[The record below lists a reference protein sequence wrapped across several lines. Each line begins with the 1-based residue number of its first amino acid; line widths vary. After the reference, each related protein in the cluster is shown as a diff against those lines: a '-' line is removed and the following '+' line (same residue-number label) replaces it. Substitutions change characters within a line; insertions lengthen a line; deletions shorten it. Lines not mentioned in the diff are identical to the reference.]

1 MCEITRHILMTST
14 TEDLPYV
21 LLKYLGY
28 ILLYKIFVCNIKYR
42 LIDMCCTLFGREQ
55 TCCTEQLA
63 SVIGVANDVIMDF

>member
-1 MCEITRHILMTST
+1 MCEITRHILITSAI
-14 TEDLPYV
+14 EDLSYV
-21 LLKYLGY
+21 LLKYFGY

-63 SVIGVANDVIMDF
+63 SVDAVASDVIMEV